1 MIKSGFFNSVN
12 QDRVYNAEDF
22 SNIFDGI
29 IKDGIFSHLGNTFD
43 ATYDSLTLHIATG
56 KAWFN
61 GKYIEVIDSEDIV
74 LNGPEYYS
82 NKIDAVCIKID
93 ENNRTCGFEVIEGSE
108 SNTPTKPAVQNE
120 PGIYR
125 YPVYYVKTALN
136 SGIVEI
142 EDNRGTESCPW
153 AENAT
158 DKNKALYA
166 YEGEVEAE
174 VDPANLGF
182 LVYGQKG
189 ETYLENYTIP
199 LQGDKY
205 AEVDVVFDEP
215 FRAGVTPTI
224 IFSVTS
230 DGYYTDSIKD
240 VYISNITN
248 TGFKIRLTVTGRGYN
263 EENYNVS
270 WLAII

>member
-1 MIKSGFFNSVN
+1 MIKSRFFNSVN

-43 ATYDSLTLHIATG
+43 ATYDNLTLHIATG

-93 ENNRTCGFEVIEGSE
+93 ENNRTCGFEVVEGSE
-108 SNTPTKPAVQNE
+108 SNNPTKPAVQNE

-166 YEGEVEAE
+166 YESDIDEEI
-174 VDPANLGF
+174 DTDF
-182 LVYGQKG
+182 LVYGQRG
-189 ETYLENYTIP
+189 VTSIFNRNASVYL
-199 LQGDKY
+199 D
-205 AEVDVVFDEP
+205 VDVTFDKP
-215 FRAGVTPTI
+215 FNISGIPIIIYSINFGVPQGHTKEI
-224 IFSVTS
+224 IE
-230 DGYYTDSIKD
+230 DIRIED
-240 VYISNITN
+240 ITN
-248 TGFKIRLTVTGRGYN
+248 TGFTISLKYNSLTTPAGHLLK
-263 EENYNVS
+263 VS
-270 WLAII
+270 WLALI